1 MVVYSPSRMDNKL
14 RIKWLLSALALLL
27 IIWGG
32 SVLLSRSGAKQP
44 SGQQAPSENAPA
56 AAMEGMRAT
65 EFRQGV
71 KRWDLTAKRAEY
83 DKQSELTV
91 LSGVSLTVAGKKSF
105 GPVTLVAAQAE
116 FLNVSKNLR
125 LPAGV
130 TGSGDRRLRFSA
142 GQAVFSNASSLL
154 TARDHVRYEDE
165 LLRVEGEEMEFNADT
180 RELRL
185 KRQVRATIY
194 PQAVDR

>member
-1 MVVYSPSRMDNKL
+1 MNNRL
-14 RIKWLLSALALLL
+14 RIKWLLSALAILL

-32 SVLLSRSGAKQP
+32 SLLLLRSGAKP
-44 SGQQAPSENAPA
+44 SPGSQSTSVNAPA

-83 DKQSELTV
+83 DKNAELTV
-91 LSGVSLTVAGKKSF
+91 LSGVALTVAGKRSF
-105 GPVTLVAAQAE
+105 GPVTLLASQAE

-130 TGSGDRRLRFSA
+130 SGSGDRRLRFSA
-142 GQAVFSNASSLL
+142 VQAVFSNASSLL
-154 TARDHVRYEDE
+154 VARDQVRYEDE
-165 LLRVEGEEMEFNADT
+165 LLRVEGEEMVFNADT

-185 KRQVRATIY
+185 KRNVRAIIY